1 MKGVFPCFLIITM
14 ILMRMILMGTIR
26 IGSRLYQHL
35 PDLADRGRA
44 SKVSSDSRPSG
55 PPPSYVPQQ
64 STYAIDP
71 GGIRGCLYR
80 FTYIRLENG
89 RRFWFYPVFVGR
101 RSIAGYRWR
110 PRQYRWQYF
119 GIDLDEVSSF
129 SCH

>member
-1 MKGVFPCFLIITM
+1 MFPYYYYDPYAYDSYGYDPYRQPT
-14 ILMRMILMGTIR
+14 
-26 IGSRLYQHL
+26 L
-35 PDLADRGRA
+35 PTPPGFGGQGQGQQGQFGQP
-44 SKVSSDSRPSG
+44 PSG
-55 PPPSYVPQQ
+55 PPPSYVPQQQ